1 MCVLTWLPLQ
11 AAERGDRARAERL
24 WGELVSRSISPDL
37 RTLNML
43 MRCMS
48 RSKCAVLPDEAE
60 ELMCEVCTLGGI
72 RPNAT
77 TLTLLAE
84 IRMRCEQLHAH

>member
-1 MCVLTWLPLQ
+1 
-11 AAERGDRARAERL
+11 
-24 WGELVSRSISPDL
+24 
-37 RTLNML
+37 ML